1 MPVVWGQV
9 IIKINV
15 DAWRHNLFK
24 SGKCSDDLL
33 PPTCGSLVKH
43 FEQANSQS
51 AICSQCLIAAPLSI
65 QGENNLFTSQY
76 LYLLVEVFIKAF
88 KIYILYIKNYKIFY
102 TNIIYKYSKI
112 QFALTVIAIPY
123 LTSKS

>member
-51 AICSQCLIAAPLSI
+51 AICSQCLIAGPSIHSSIGNGWKVMDKWIDAVVWMTAPQPHCQFKVRI
-65 QGENNLFTSQY
+65 TH
-76 LYLLVEVFIKAF
+76 LLHNIFICWWKYSSRPSRY
-88 KIYILYIKNYKIFY
+88 IYIYI
-102 TNIIYKYSKI
+102 
-112 QFALTVIAIPY
+112 
-123 LTSKS
+123 